1 MMIQNLFNT
10 IGGKW
15 IQYAIMAVLFW
26 FLQPR
31 LVELIDA
38 VFVNLS
44 LLGIEAENHVQVSN
58 FVVFV
63 VIALVFWLMKSPRE
77 R

>member
-58 FVVFV
+58 FVVFAI
-63 VIALVFWLMKSPRE
+63 IALVFWLMKSPRE

>member
-1 MMIQNLFNT
+1 MNLFNT

-15 IQYAIMAVLFW
+15 IQYAIMAVIFW

-58 FVVFV
+58 FVVFAI
-63 VIALVFWLMKSPRE
+63 IALVFWLMKSPRE

>member
-31 LVELIDA
+31 LVELIDV

>member
-15 IQYAIMAVLFW
+15 IQYTIMAVLFW

-44 LLGIEAENHVQVSN
+44 LLGIEAENHLQVSN
-58 FVVFV
+58 FVVFA

>member
-1 MMIQNLFNT
+1 MLSNLINSL
-10 IGGKW
+10 GGKW
-15 IQYAIMAVLFW
+15 IQYAVMAVLFW

-31 LVELIDA
+31 LVELIDSI
-38 VFVNLS
+38 FINLS
-44 LLGIEAENHVQVSN
+44 LLGVEAENHLQVSN
-58 FVVFV
+58 FVVFA

>member
-1 MMIQNLFNT
+1 MLQTLLNT
-10 IGGKW
+10 LGGKW
-15 IQYAIMAVLFW
+15 IQYAIMAVVFW

-58 FVVFV
+58 FVVFAI
-63 VIALVFWLMKSPRE
+63 IALVFWLMKSPRE

>member
-15 IQYAIMAVLFW
+15 IQYAIMAVIFW

-31 LVELIDA
+31 LVELIDV

-58 FVVFV
+58 FVVFAI
-63 VIALVFWLMKSPRE
+63 IALVFWLMKSPRE

>member
-1 MMIQNLFNT
+1 MLQTLLNT
-10 IGGKW
+10 LGGKW
-15 IQYAIMAVLFW
+15 IQYAIMAVIFW

-31 LVELIDA
+31 LIELIDSM
-38 VFVNLS
+38 FINLA
-44 LLGIEAENHVQVSN
+44 LLGIEAENHLQVSN

-77 R
+77 K

>member
-1 MMIQNLFNT
+1 MLQTLLNT
-10 IGGKW
+10 LGGKW
-15 IQYAIMAVLFW
+15 IQYAIMAVIFW

-31 LVELIDA
+31 LIELIDSM
-38 VFVNLS
+38 FINLAS
-44 LLGIEAENHVQVSN
+44 LGIEAENHLQVSN

-77 R
+77 K

>member
-31 LVELIDA
+31 LVELIDV

-58 FVVFV
+58 FVVFAI
-63 VIALVFWLMKSPRE
+63 IALVFWLMKSPRE

>member
-15 IQYAIMAVLFW
+15 IQYAIMAVIFW

-31 LVELIDA
+31 LVELIDV

-58 FVVFV
+58 FVVFA

>member
-1 MMIQNLFNT
+1 MNLLNT

-15 IQYAIMAVLFW
+15 VQYAVMAVLFW

-31 LVELIDA
+31 LVELIDSI
-38 VFVNLS
+38 FMNLA
-44 LLGIEAENHVQVSN
+44 LLGVEAENHLQVSN
-58 FVVFV
+58 FVVFA
-63 VIALVFWLMKSPRE
+63 VIVLVFWLMKSPRE

>member
-15 IQYAIMAVLFW
+15 IQYAIMAVIFW

-58 FVVFV
+58 FVVFAI
-63 VIALVFWLMKSPRE
+63 IALVFWLMKSPRE